1 MKGQFMLVS
10 AVVVSLTVMTVA
22 SVISDIQS
30 QEYEIEDSSSQIIY
44 IQEEGKQLTS
54 GAPPTSLDRENYRK
68 LLGYTD
74 YRTEMTYSNMGNC
87 FNVTMVRPNER
98 IDLNCLS

>member
-10 AVVVSLTVMTVA
+10 AVIVGLTVMTVA
-22 SVISDIQS
+22 SVISEIQS
-30 QEYEIEDSSSQIIY
+30 QEFEIEDSSSQIIY

-54 GAPPTSLDRENYRK
+54 SGPPTSLDRENYRK

-74 YRTEMTYSNMGNC
+74 YRSELSYSNAGNC
-87 FNVTMVRPNER
+87 FNITLVSPGER
-98 IDLNCLS
+98 IDINCLS